1 MSRPY
6 TGSRAEQDIKGTSM
20 MVMRRSFSFSMVR
33 APMTAGTVQPKPMS
47 MGINAL
53 PDRPKL
59 PQQPVHNEA
68 SPAM

>member
-53 PDRPKL
+53 PDSPKRRSSRSIMK
-59 PQQPVHNEA
+59 A
-68 SPAM
+68 ARAM